1 VDAEVERKL
10 FTPAAT
16 SSAALDINGR
26 KWLYGGITRLDDVI
40 RAMKIAYKAWFQN
53 KPASFLNSQY
63 AEARTSEAFADKNSL
78 QFHRGRILGA
88 N

>member
-1 VDAEVERKL
+1 M
-10 FTPAAT
+10 
-16 SSAALDINGR
+16 
-26 KWLYGGITRLDDVI
+26 RLDDVI